1 MNLTTPT
8 PGTEE
13 QWVQTHLADL
23 CSDTPVASPRFR
35 GTQQAAKEAWGKF
48 DANQYA
54 KTRNEVWPVE
64 ARGASGMSP
73 YIRHGFFSLSYLWNT
88 VEGPSADTQK
98 FRDELL
104 WQEYARHL
112 YARFGHDLAQPLQYA
127 PNKKNWFDLEQKT
140 SKRTANKDSVEA
152 QQTNPAREPG
162 QANPAREPGQ
172 TNATSDSGQANPAHD
187 PWDRSMACLDLAVTE
202 LESDGWMVNQTRMWL
217 SSHWT
222 VRQGF
227 NWRDGEDRF
236 FTHLLD
242 GSRAA
247 NRTGWQWTIGTATG
261 KPYGFS
267 RWQVEKRAPELCATC
282 PHQENCPVQEWPP
295 ETHPME
301 MSGDQR
307 LRHDADAERTAGPLE
322 VEKFET
328 PDTIWLTAEMLGD
341 CDPALT
347 QHPDLPIAFVFDEPL
362 LSSLQLS
369 GKRLIFIAERLA
381 ELGQQRT
388 VEVFRGNP
396 VELLA
401 ERALAATFSPV
412 PGWRRRAT
420 LLQPA
425 VVHPW
430 PWLRTPTSG
439 PINSFSAWRNSH
451 TRKR

>member
-1 MNLTTPT
+1 MNLATPS
-8 PGTEE
+8 PGEE
-13 QWVQTHLADL
+13 EAWVREHLSDL
-23 CSDTPVASPRFR
+23 CSDVPVASPRFR
-35 GTQQAAKEAWGKF
+35 GTQQAAKEAWGNF
-48 DANQYA
+48 DVSQYA
-54 KTRNEVWPVE
+54 KTRNEVWPTE

-112 YARFGHDLAQPLQYA
+112 YARLGTDLARPLRHV
-127 PNKKNWFDLEQKT
+127 PNSKNWLT
-140 SKRTANKDSVEA
+140 TPSN
-152 QQTNPAREPG
+152 
-162 QANPAREPGQ
+162 
-172 TNATSDSGQANPAHD
+172 D
-187 PWDRSMACLDLAVTE
+187 PWDRSMACINLAVSE

-267 RWQVEKRAPELCATC
+267 RWQVEKRAPDLCQSCTHKNHC
-282 PHQENCPVQEWPP
+282 PIQEWPP
-295 ETHPME
+295 ESQPPE
-301 MSGDQR
+301 LPADER
-307 LRHDADAERTAGPLE
+307 LRHDPDADRTAGPLDA
-322 VEKFET
+322 EKFEKPNT
-328 PDTIWLTAEMLGD
+328 VWLTAEMLGD
-341 CDPALT
+341 VDPALT
-347 QHPDLPIAFVFDEPL
+347 HHPDLPVAFVFDEAL
-362 LSSLQLS
+362 LAQLKLS

-388 VEVFRGNP
+388 VEVFRGDP
-396 VELLA
+396 VDLLA
-401 ERALAATFSPV
+401 DRTLAATFSPV

-420 LLQPA
+420 SLQPG
-425 VVHPW
+425 VVYPW

-451 TRKR
+451 TRKK